1 MKSLTALVA
10 AAAFFVGANSLAT
23 EAVPQGARVASESA
37 PANATA
43 VVATSIAPT
52 NPAPLPP
59 NSIMQLGDTFTAQD
73 GHVFTLAQRRG
84 KPQLVAMFYS
94 SCKFMCP
101 LLVDSARGVDHAL
114 SPNERTRMNVL
125 FVSIDPAR
133 DTPPVLAALAQKRK
147 LDLSR
152 WTLARADA
160 ATVSKIAAL
169 LGVRYRKLADGDF
182 NHTSALILIDADGR
196 ILARTEK
203 MGAVPDPEFLKAVKA
218 ALL

>member
-23 EAVPQGARVASESA
+23 EAVPQGARVTT
-37 PANATA
+37 PVATA
-43 VVATSIAPT
+43 IAPT
-52 NPAPLPP
+52 TAKPLPSD
-59 NSIMQLGDTFTAQD
+59 SILQLGDTFTAQD
-73 GHVFTLAQRRG
+73 GRTFTLAERRG

-114 SPNERTRMNVL
+114 SPSERARMNVL

-133 DTPPVLAALAQKRK
+133 DTPPVLAALAAKRK

-152 WTLARADA
+152 WTLARTDDA
-160 ATVSKIAAL
+160 SVRKLAAL

-182 NHTSALILIDADGR
+182 NHTSALILLDADGR
-196 ILARTEK
+196 IIARTEK
-203 MGAVPDPEFLKAVKA
+203 MGAVLDPEFMKVVKKA
-218 ALL
+218 LQ